1 MEDKNIRRVSV
12 SILENEGVEEPISVI
27 ETEVRKVLST
37 GVSEE
42 EAEQIVTSKLQ
53 NSIRDTGDSSIEVYS
68 IPDDF
73 KGLFIDPQ

>member
-1 MEDKNIRRVSV
+1 VEDKNIRRVSV
-12 SILENEGVEEPISVI
+12 SVLEHEEVDEPISVI
-27 ETEVRKVLST
+27 EKEVRKVLST

-53 NSIRDTGDSSIEVYS
+53 NSIRNTDRSSIEVYS

>member
-1 MEDKNIRRVSV
+1 MEDENIRRVSV
-12 SILENEGVEEPISVI
+12 SVLENEGIDKPISVI
-27 ETEVRKVLST
+27 EKEVRKVLST

-53 NSIRDTGDSSIEVYS
+53 NSIRDTDKSSIEVYS
-68 IPDDF
+68 IPDNF